1 MATKSEGNPMKPQ
14 TQVLD
19 PSLLDRAVKG
29 RNLCGTTLRENLQAA
44 TLLVFLR
51 HLG

>member
-1 MATKSEGNPMKPQ
+1 MRITASASKDIPRP
-14 TQVLD
+14 VLET
-19 PSLLDRAVKG
+19 PVKG
-29 RNLCGTTLRENLQAA
+29 RNLAPGTFGDQLRRP

>member
-1 MATKSEGNPMKPQ
+1 MKTQ
-14 TQVLD
+14 TQILD
-19 PSLLDRAVKG
+19 PSLLERAVKG
-29 RNLCGTTLRENLQAA
+29 RNLSGATLRENMQEP